1 MSWRKSQSAIALTIQ
16 IYMIWQ
22 TLIKRSF
29 FELRTQW
36 STLYIVWFLED

>member
-22 TLIKRSF
+22 TLIKRTVLDS
-29 FELRTQW
+29 ELSGQHYI
-36 STLYIVWFLED
+36 LYGF